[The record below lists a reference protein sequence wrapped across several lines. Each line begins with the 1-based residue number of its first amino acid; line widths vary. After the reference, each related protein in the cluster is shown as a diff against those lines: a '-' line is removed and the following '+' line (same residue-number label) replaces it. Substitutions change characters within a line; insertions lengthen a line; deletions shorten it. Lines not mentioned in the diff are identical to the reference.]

1 MTTINQA
8 EDLRSK
14 IFGICENLY
23 KNNEKVTREAVRE
36 HLGGGSFSTISPVV
50 SEWKKVKKVQFEEKE
65 GTNSQI
71 INAESSEII
80 EILKELKTAL
90 INTEFITDKEIE
102 NIIRSGAEKAAGLII
117 AQEAATT
124 YFYQN
129 LSCVT
134 SGNILLTPT
143 LIFDISRF
151 KKTGQQGNWLLI
163 SGEFVADGSEN
174 IISIGRFPKKGNK
187 NISTRIFHYKPSKQ
201 QLIEKFC
208 SADYYLDNFSLLLN
222 D

>member
-1 MTTINQA
+1 MTTINQT

-36 HLGGGSFSTISPVV
+36 HLGGGSFSTISPLV

-65 GTNSQI
+65 GTNPQI

-102 NIIRSGAEKAAGLII
+102 NVIRFGAEKATGLMIVQD
-117 AQEAATT
+117 AVAT

-129 LSCVT
+129 PHRL
-134 SGNILLTPT
+134 P
-143 LIFDISRF
+143 
-151 KKTGQQGNWLLI
+151 
-163 SGEFVADGSEN
+163 ADL
-174 IISIGRFPKKGNK
+174 KA
-187 NISTRIFHYKPSKQ
+187 
-201 QLIEKFC
+201 QLEEMKE
-208 SADYYLDNFSLLLN
+208 NFSQSRSAINKAAYNPQNLINLAMKKINQQKNNTELI

>member
-36 HLGGGSFSTISPVV
+36 HLGGGSFSTISPLV
-50 SEWKKVKKVQFEEKE
+50 SEWKKIKKVQFEEKE
-65 GTNSQI
+65 GKNSQI
-71 INAESSEII
+71 ISAESSEII

-129 LSCVT
+129 PHLLPADLKAQVEEMKENFIESLSTINKAVY
-134 SGNILLTPT
+134 NPQN
-143 LIFDISRF
+143 LINLFM
-151 KKTGQQGNWLLI
+151 KKINQQKNNTELI
-163 SGEFVADGSEN
+163 D
-174 IISIGRFPKKGNK
+174 
-187 NISTRIFHYKPSKQ
+187 
-201 QLIEKFC
+201 
-208 SADYYLDNFSLLLN
+208 
-222 D
+222 